1 MNCYRGIKCTA
12 NVPNRQAS
20 GTIWSVIGGGGKT
33 TLLRSLADELVAEG
47 KTVILATTT
56 HFLPFSDI
64 DTIVSTDEFEVA
76 RQLRAQRVICVG
88 TPAHEAR
95 NAGKLAP
102 SRIAPQDLARL
113 ADFVLVEADGS
124 RHMPVKAHSNREPVI
139 PEGSDLTIMVIGASA
154 FGKPVAQAV
163 HRAELFC
170 ENSRCEQN
178 DVVTPE
184 LLARHLA
191 TEIRRGAIDPSL
203 IIVNQAEDPE
213 MVEAAQTFYEELI
226 TMGMKMPMLA
236 GSICGHDLAEI
247 SR

>member
-12 NVPNRQAS
+12 NVPNRQAN

-47 KTVILATTT
+47 KTVVLATTT
-56 HFLPFSDI
+56 HFLPFSGI
-64 DTIVSTDEFEVA
+64 DTVVSADEFEVA
-76 RQLRAQRVICVG
+76 RQLKAQRVICVG
-88 TPAHEAR
+88 TPAHEVR

-102 SRIAPQDLARL
+102 SRIAPHDLASL

-139 PEGSDLTIMVIGASA
+139 PDGSNLTITVIGASA
-154 FGKPVAQAV
+154 FGKPVAQTV
-163 HRAELFC
+163 HRAEIFC
-170 ENSRCEQN
+170 ENSGCEQN

-191 TEIRRGAIDPSL
+191 AETRRGAIDPNL
-203 IIVNQAEDPE
+203 IIVNQAESPE
-213 MVEAAQTFYEELI
+213 TIEAAHAFYEGLI
-226 TMGMKMPMLA
+226 AMGMKVPMLA
-236 GSICGHDLAEI
+236 GSIRRHDLAEI
-247 SR
+247 R

>member
-1 MNCYRGIKCTA
+1 MNCYRGIKSAA
-12 NVPNRQAS
+12 NVPNRQAN

-56 HFLPFSDI
+56 HFLPFSGI

-76 RQLRAQRVICVG
+76 RQLKAQRVICVG

-102 SRIAPQDLARL
+102 SRIAPHDLASL

-124 RHMPVKAHSNREPVI
+124 RHMPVKAHSDREPVI
-139 PEGSDLTIMVIGASA
+139 PDGSDLTITVIGASA
-154 FGKPVAQAV
+154 FGKPVAQTV
-163 HRAELFC
+163 HRAEIFC
-170 ENSRCEQN
+170 ENSGCEQN
-178 DVVTPE
+178 DVVMPE

-191 TEIRRGAIDPSL
+191 AETRRGAIDPSL
-203 IIVNQAEDPE
+203 LIVNQAESLE
-213 MVEAAQTFYEELI
+213 TIEAAHALYDELAA
-226 TMGMKMPMLA
+226 MGMEVPMLA
-236 GSICGHDLAEI
+236 GSIRRHELVEI
-247 SR
+247 Q

>member
-1 MNCYRGIKCTA
+1 MNCYHGIKSTA
-12 NVPNRQAS
+12 NVPNRQAN

-56 HFLPFSDI
+56 HFLPFSGI
-64 DTIVSTDEFEVA
+64 DTVVSADEFEVA
-76 RQLRAQRVICVG
+76 RQVKAQRVICVG

-102 SRIAPQDLARL
+102 SRIAPQVLAGL

-124 RHMPVKAHSNREPVI
+124 KHMPVKAHSDREPVI
-139 PEGSDLTIMVIGASA
+139 PDGSDLTIMVIGANA
-154 FGKPVAQAV
+154 LGRPVAETV

-170 ENSRCEQN
+170 ENLKCEQN
-178 DVVTPE
+178 DVVTPK

-191 TEIRRGAIDPSL
+191 TEARRSAVDPNL
-203 IIVNQAEDPE
+203 VIVNQAECPE
-213 MVEAAQTFYEELI
+213 AIEAAHALYEDLI
-226 TMGMKMPMLA
+226 AMGMKVPVLA
-236 GSICGHDLAEI
+236 GSIRKHDLAEI
-247 SR
+247 R

>member
-1 MNCYRGIKCTA
+1 MDCYRGIKSTA
-12 NVPNRQAS
+12 NVPDRQTN

-56 HFLPFSDI
+56 HFLPFSGI
-64 DTIVSTDEFEVA
+64 DTVVSTDEFEVA
-76 RQLRAQRVICVG
+76 RQLKAQRVICVG

-102 SRIAPQDLARL
+102 SRIAPQDLASL

-124 RHMPVKAHSNREPVI
+124 RHMPVKAHSDREPVI
-139 PEGSDLTIMVIGASA
+139 PVGSDLTIMVIGASA
-154 FGKPVAQAV
+154 FGGPVAQTV

-170 ENSRCEQN
+170 ENLGCEQN

-191 TEIRRGAIDPSL
+191 TEARRDAVDPNL
-203 IIVNQAEDPE
+203 VIVNQAESPE
-213 MVEAAQTFYEELI
+213 TIEAAHALYEELVAL
-226 TMGMKMPMLA
+226 GMKVPMLA
-236 GSICGHDLAEI
+236 GSIRRHDLAEI
-247 SR
+247 R

>member
-1 MNCYRGIKCTA
+1 MNCYRGIKSTTNA
-12 NVPNRQAS
+12 SNRQAN

-56 HFLPFSDI
+56 HFLPFSGI
-64 DTIVSTDEFEVA
+64 DTVDSTDEFEVA
-76 RQLRAQRVICVG
+76 RRVKTQRVICVG

-102 SRIAPQDLARL
+102 SRIAPQELASL

-124 RHMPVKAHSNREPVI
+124 RHMPVKAHSDREPVI
-139 PEGSDLTIMVIGASA
+139 PDGSDLTIMVIGASA
-154 FGKPVAQAV
+154 LGRPVAETV

-170 ENSRCEQN
+170 ENSGCEQN

-191 TEIRRGAIDPSL
+191 TEAKRSTVDPNL
-203 IIVNQAEDPE
+203 VIVNQAESPE
-213 MVEAAQTFYEELI
+213 AIEAVHALNEELI
-226 TMGMKMPMLA
+226 ALGMKVPVLA
-236 GSICGHDLAEI
+236 GSIRKHDLAKI
-247 SR
+247 Q

>member
-1 MNCYRGIKCTA
+1 MNCYRGIKSTT
-12 NVPNRQAS
+12 NVPNPQAN

-56 HFLPFSDI
+56 HFLPFSGI
-64 DTIVSTDEFEVA
+64 DTVVSADEFEVA
-76 RQLRAQRVICVG
+76 RQVKTQRVICVG

-102 SRIAPQDLARL
+102 SRIAPQNLASL

-124 RHMPVKAHSNREPVI
+124 KHLPVKAHSDREPVI
-139 PEGSDLTIMVIGASA
+139 PDGSDLTIMVIGASA
-154 FGKPVAQAV
+154 LGRPVAETV

-170 ENSRCEQN
+170 ESSGCEQN

-191 TEIRRGAIDPSL
+191 TEAKRNAVDPNL
-203 IIVNQAEDPE
+203 VIVNQAESPE
-213 MVEAAQTFYEELI
+213 AIEAVHALNEELI
-226 TMGMKMPMLA
+226 ALGMKVPVLA
-236 GSICGHDLAEI
+236 GSIRKHDLTKI
-247 SR
+247 Q

>member
-12 NVPNRQAS
+12 NVPNRQAN

-47 KTVILATTT
+47 KTVVLATTT
-56 HFLPFSDI
+56 HFLPFSGI
-64 DTIVSTDEFEVA
+64 DTVVSADEFEVA
-76 RQLRAQRVICVG
+76 RQVKAQRVICVG

-102 SRIAPQDLARL
+102 SRIAPQDLTSL

-124 RHMPVKAHSNREPVI
+124 RHMPVKAHSDREPVV
-139 PEGSDLTIMVIGASA
+139 PDGSDLTIMVIGANA
-154 FGKPVAQAV
+154 FGRPVAQTV

-170 ENSRCEQN
+170 ENSGCEQD

-191 TEIRRGAIDPSL
+191 TETRRGTVDPNL
-203 IIVNQAEDPE
+203 IIVNQAESPE
-213 MVEAAQTFYEELI
+213 TIEAAHAFYEGLI
-226 TMGMKMPMLA
+226 AMGMKVPMLA
-236 GSICGHDLAEI
+236 GSIRRHDLAEI
-247 SR
+247 R

>member
-1 MNCYRGIKCTA
+1 MNCYHGILSTA

-56 HFLPFSDI
+56 HFLPFSRI
-64 DTIVSTDEFEVA
+64 DTVVSADEFEVA
-76 RQLRAQRVICVG
+76 RQVKAQRVICVG

-102 SRIAPQDLARL
+102 SRIAPQVLAGL

-124 RHMPVKAHSNREPVI
+124 KHMPVKAHSDCEPVI
-139 PEGSDLTIMVIGASA
+139 PDGSDLTIMVIGASA
-154 FGKPVAQAV
+154 LGRPVAESV

-170 ENSRCEQN
+170 ENSGCEQN

-191 TEIRRGAIDPSL
+191 TEARRSAVDPNL
-203 IIVNQAEDPE
+203 VIVNQAESPE
-213 MVEAAQTFYEELI
+213 AIEAAHALYEDLI
-226 TMGMKMPMLA
+226 ALGMKMPVLA
-236 GSICGHDLAEI
+236 GSIRRHDLAEI
-247 SR
+247 Q

>member
-1 MNCYRGIKCTA
+1 MNCYRGIKSTA
-12 NVPNRQAS
+12 SAPNRQAN

-56 HFLPFSDI
+56 HFLPFSGI
-64 DTIVSTDEFEVA
+64 DTVVSTDEFEIA
-76 RQLRAQRVICVG
+76 RQLKARRVICVG

-102 SRIAPQDLARL
+102 SRIAPQDLASL

-139 PEGSDLTIMVIGASA
+139 PGGSDLTIMVIGASA
-154 FGKPVAQAV
+154 FGRPVAQTV

-170 ENSRCEQN
+170 ENSGCEQN
-178 DVVTPE
+178 DVVTPK

-191 TEIRRGAIDPSL
+191 TETRRGAIDPNL

-213 MVEAAQTFYEELI
+213 IVEAAQAFYEELVA
-226 TMGMKMPMLA
+226 MGMKVPMLA
-236 GSICGHDLAEI
+236 GSIRRHDLAEI
-247 SR
+247 Q

>member
-1 MNCYRGIKCTA
+1 MNCYRGIKSTTNA
-12 NVPNRQAS
+12 SNRQAN
-20 GTIWSVIGGGGKT
+20 GMIWSVIGGGGKT

-56 HFLPFSDI
+56 HFLPFSGI
-64 DTIVSTDEFEVA
+64 DTVVSADEFEVA
-76 RQLRAQRVICVG
+76 RQLKAQRVICVG

-102 SRIAPQDLARL
+102 SRIAPHDLASL

-139 PEGSDLTIMVIGASA
+139 PDGSNLTITVIGASA
-154 FGKPVAQAV
+154 FGKPVAQTV
-163 HRAELFC
+163 HRAEIFC
-170 ENSRCEQN
+170 ENSGCEQN

-191 TEIRRGAIDPSL
+191 AETRRGAIDPNL
-203 IIVNQAEDPE
+203 IIVNQVEDPE
-213 MVEAAQTFYEELI
+213 MVEAAHALYDELAS
-226 TMGMKMPMLA
+226 MGMKVPMLA
-236 GSICGHDLAEI
+236 GSIRRHNLAEI
-247 SR
+247 Q

>member
-1 MNCYRGIKCTA
+1 MNCYRGIKSTA
-12 NVPNRQAS
+12 NVPNRQAN
-20 GTIWSVIGGGGKT
+20 GAIWSVIGGGGKT

-56 HFLPFSDI
+56 HFLPFSGI
-64 DTIVSTDEFEVA
+64 DTVVSADEFEVA
-76 RQLRAQRVICVG
+76 RQLKAQRVICVG

-102 SRIAPQDLARL
+102 SRIAPQNLASL

-139 PEGSDLTIMVIGASA
+139 PGGSDLTIMVIGASA
-154 FGKPVAQAV
+154 FGRPVAQTV

-170 ENSRCEQN
+170 ENSSCEQD
-178 DVVTPE
+178 DVVTPK

-191 TEIRRGAIDPSL
+191 TEARRGVIDPNP
-203 IIVNQAEDPE
+203 IIVNQVEDPE
-213 MVEAAQTFYEELI
+213 MVEAAHAFYEELVA
-226 TMGMKMPMLA
+226 MGMKVPMLA
-236 GSICGHDLAEI
+236 GSIRRHDLAEI
-247 SR
+247 K

>member
-1 MNCYRGIKCTA
+1 MNCYRGIKSTA
-12 NVPNRQAS
+12 NASNRQAN

-56 HFLPFSDI
+56 HFLPFSGI
-64 DTIVSTDEFEVA
+64 DTVVSTDEFEVA
-76 RQLRAQRVICVG
+76 RQVKTQRVICVG
-88 TPAHEAR
+88 SPAHEAR

-102 SRIAPQDLARL
+102 SRIAPQDLASL

-139 PEGSDLTIMVIGASA
+139 PDGSDLTIMVVGASA
-154 FGKPVAQAV
+154 FGRPVAQTV

-170 ENSRCEQN
+170 ENSGCEQN

-191 TEIRRGAIDPSL
+191 TEARRGAADPNL
-203 IIVNQAEDPE
+203 VIVNQAESPE
-213 MVEAAQTFYEELI
+213 TIEAAHALYEELI
-226 TMGMKMPMLA
+226 ATGMKVPMLV
-236 GSICGHDLAEI
+236 GSIRRHDLAEI
-247 SR
+247 Q